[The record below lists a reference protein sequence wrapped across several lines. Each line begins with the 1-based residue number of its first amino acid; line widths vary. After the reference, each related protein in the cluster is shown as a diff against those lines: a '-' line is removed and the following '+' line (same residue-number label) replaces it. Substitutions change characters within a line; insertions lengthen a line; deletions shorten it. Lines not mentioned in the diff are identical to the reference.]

1 MLTTRD
7 QEDVMREV
15 RTIIGVVKRSH
26 TRVARKEMNVILERK
41 STLKLLAKLRDKL
54 KEL

>member
-1 MLTTRD
+1 MLTARD

-15 RTIIGVVKRSH
+15 RNIIGVVKRNH
-26 TRVARKEMNVILERK
+26 TKVARREMNAILERK
-41 STLKLLAKLRDKL
+41 STLKLLAKLQDKL